1 MSDQWYYGRG
11 EERLGPVS
19 TEELRHLITSD
30 RLCANDLV
38 CREGLNELTP
48 AGDVEGLFL
57 PPPIPS
63 RFASTSLPSPETHRT
78 PPVSSPGP
86 QADRLQTEAIHPES
100 PQQPPP
106 DPALT
111 PLSIPKSVAITMT
124 VLAFLPFIISI
135 VGVSG
140 AAHDAGLV
148 YAGRYAMALWLT
160 FLQNGIAIFAC
171 VATLRRTPLAS
182 RDATTL
188 DTIRE
193 RPQKVGT
200 AVILLYIALGI
211 SFLVIVRTLQVMVIL
226 QTASLVTAAPV
237 FSGPLVIW
245 FFIYMIGKGY
255 NWARITLLVLFVIGI
270 VVFIPTLLMQLAK
283 NPLVGLLNLGQTT
296 IQSTALL
303 LLFQN
308 PASKWFR
315 EKRSFS
321 SVVQPSLQEPMP
333 VSYTAGAGGSC
344 DEPLPI
350 LPKCAKQ
357 STLSPRMKIIG
368 IAALCIG
375 ALIVLASFYFIPTML
390 YPRMAYDFAEA
401 QNYLLGHGD
410 VDAFL
415 RNVNESRLVEWEA
428 AAEKGIPEAE
438 WLYGNVLLRGVGCQK
453 APEEAV
459 KCFRKAAD
467 QGNAAA
473 QTFLGNCYREGQ
485 GVSKN
490 DAEAVKWYR
499 KAADQGFPVAQ
510 LCMAWCYHDG
520 YGVSK
525 DDVEGLKCIRK
536 AAEGGYSV
544 AQEKMGD
551 FYAAGVL
558 VPRND
563 AEAVKWYRK
572 AAEQGNPNAQY
583 AMGYCYQ
590 NGQGVSKNGVEA
602 VKWYRKAAEQEDSS
616 AYYSLGECYRNG
628 LGVVKDDVEAVTWYR
643 KAAECGNRLGQSEL
657 GECYQKGLGISK
669 DDAEAVKWYRKAAEQ
684 GWGIAQCA
692 MGDCYHEGIGVV
704 KNDAEAARW
713 YRMAAKQGYIQAQTK
728 LAECRENGL
737 SVSKD
742 ENAADR
748 NVSKDEERATQNE
761 QPPFDSV
768 LEVRVLKIHQ
778 ASVYTCMDVEIR
790 NTSNRFVS
798 AISIGASLYGKN
810 HDYLG
815 CSSGFSSNLRPGKT
829 TIQTIY
835 FHEIQASGVVSWELS
850 IQMIGD
856 DKGLNV
862 VEDNPWSLKEVR

>member
-1 MSDQWYYGRG
+1 MVTIATEDMVMSDQWYYGRG

-283 NPLVGLLNLGQTT
+283 ANDDPEHRIAASLPE
-296 IQSTALL
+296 SC
-303 LLFQN
+303 FQ
-308 PASKWFR
+308 
-315 EKRSFS
+315 
-321 SVVQPSLQEPMP
+321 VVQREE
-333 VSYTAGAGGSC
+333 VVFFG
-344 DEPLPI
+344 
-350 LPKCAKQ
+350 CA
-357 STLSPRMKIIG
+357 
-368 IAALCIG
+368 
-375 ALIVLASFYFIPTML
+375 
-390 YPRMAYDFAEA
+390 
-401 QNYLLGHGD
+401 
-410 VDAFL
+410 
-415 RNVNESRLVEWEA
+415 
-428 AAEKGIPEAE
+428 
-438 WLYGNVLLRGVGCQK
+438 
-453 APEEAV
+453 AV
-459 KCFRKAAD
+459 
-467 QGNAAA
+467 
-473 QTFLGNCYREGQ
+473 
-485 GVSKN
+485 
-490 DAEAVKWYR
+490 
-499 KAADQGFPVAQ
+499 
-510 LCMAWCYHDG
+510 
-520 YGVSK
+520 
-525 DDVEGLKCIRK
+525 
-536 AAEGGYSV
+536 
-544 AQEKMGD
+544 
-551 FYAAGVL
+551 
-558 VPRND
+558 
-563 AEAVKWYRK
+563 
-572 AAEQGNPNAQY
+572 
-583 AMGYCYQ
+583 
-590 NGQGVSKNGVEA
+590 
-602 VKWYRKAAEQEDSS
+602 
-616 AYYSLGECYRNG
+616 
-628 LGVVKDDVEAVTWYR
+628 
-643 KAAECGNRLGQSEL
+643 
-657 GECYQKGLGISK
+657 
-669 DDAEAVKWYRKAAEQ
+669 
-684 GWGIAQCA
+684 
-692 MGDCYHEGIGVV
+692 
-704 KNDAEAARW
+704 
-713 YRMAAKQGYIQAQTK
+713 
-728 LAECRENGL
+728 
-737 SVSKD
+737 
-742 ENAADR
+742 
-748 NVSKDEERATQNE
+748 
-761 QPPFDSV
+761 
-768 LEVRVLKIHQ
+768 
-778 ASVYTCMDVEIR
+778 
-790 NTSNRFVS
+790 
-798 AISIGASLYGKN
+798 
-810 HDYLG
+810 
-815 CSSGFSSNLRPGKT
+815 
-829 TIQTIY
+829 
-835 FHEIQASGVVSWELS
+835 ASGTYARVIHRRCRRFL
-850 IQMIGD
+850 
-856 DKGLNV
+856 
-862 VEDNPWSLKEVR
+862 